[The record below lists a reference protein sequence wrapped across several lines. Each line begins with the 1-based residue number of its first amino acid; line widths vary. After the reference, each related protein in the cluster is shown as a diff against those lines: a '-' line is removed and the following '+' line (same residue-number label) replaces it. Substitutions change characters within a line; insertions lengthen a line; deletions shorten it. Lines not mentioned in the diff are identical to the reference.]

1 MANLGDFI
9 SLPSAGASQGFV
21 APAPVFAGG
30 YAGGYG
36 GGHGGL
42 GGDGILT
49 GLLLGSLV
57 GNGGFGGR
65 GRDHGGDYT
74 NNNANVSSPQV
85 VPFPYPTPNYAT
97 TDDLNA
103 LQASVNTGN
112 ILTGISDIKAA
123 VPLAEAQVQLA
134 LAGSVAS
141 LTANSNASTA
151 LLNNGITNG
160 FTSVL
165 LNAATNS
172 NAIQRDIAAVD
183 TNVDRTGTLL
193 LAAINTDGERTRA
206 LITANTIAELNRIA
220 AERQDEIIEL
230 RYNSRA
236 DRDRHGTEITL
247 IQNQNQNQ
255 LQFQAQAQ
263 ALNTLHHGIIDAV
276 QSIKATNSAIN
287 IGGTQ
292 LASPTNTNSNVRA

>member
-9 SLPSAGASQGFV
+9 SLPSAAASQGFV

-36 GGHGGL
+36 GGDGL
-42 GGDGILT
+42 GGGGVLT
-49 GLLLGSLV
+49 GLILGSLV
-57 GNGGFGGR
+57 GGGF
-65 GRDHGGDYT
+65 GRDHGH
-74 NNNANVSSPQV
+74 AHAPVCPPAPQIIP
-85 VPFPYPTPNYAT
+85 VPFPDRDRDCAT

-134 LAGSVAS
+134 LAGAVST
-141 LTANSNASTA
+141 LTANNNASTA
-151 LLNNGITNG
+151 ILNNGQ
-160 FTSVL
+160 TSIL
-165 LNAATNS
+165 LNAAQNA
-172 NAIQRDIAAVD
+172 NAIQRDICAVD
-183 TNVDRTGTLL
+183 TNVDRTGTML
-193 LAAINTDGERTRA
+193 LAAINNDGEKTRS
-206 LITANTIAELNRIA
+206 LIVANQIAELNRIA

-236 DRDRHGTEITL
+236 DRDRHGIEISMVN
-247 IQNQNQNQ
+247 NQNQNQ

-263 ALNTLHHGIIDAV
+263 ALNTLHHGILDAV
-276 QSIKATNSAIN
+276 QSIKATNQAIN
-287 IGGTQ
+287 IGAGTQ
-292 LASPTNTNSNVRA
+292 VANPTNTNSNVRA